1 MIYPLFMKKKLT
13 LSIDSSIILMSK
25 DYAKKHETSL
35 SHLVEAYLK
44 TLIEASEIE
53 EISPKVKSLSG
64 VVKLPKNFN
73 EKREYQKYLESKYGI

>member
-1 MIYPLFMKKKLT
+1 MNKKLT
-13 LSIDSSIILMSK
+13 LSLDTSLIAKGKL
-25 DYAKKHETSL
+25 YAKNHKTSL

-53 EISPKVKSLSG
+53 EISPKLKSLSG

-73 EKREYQKYLESKYGI
+73 EKKEYQK

>member
-1 MIYPLFMKKKLT
+1 MLSPIFMNKKLT
-13 LSIDSSIILMSK
+13 LSLDTSLIAKGKL
-25 DYAKKHETSL
+25 YAKNHKTSL

-53 EISPKVKSLSG
+53 EISPKLKSLSG

-73 EKREYQKYLESKYGI
+73 EKKEYQK